1 MTASRQT
8 ARALR
13 AACHE
18 DAKPMAA
25 SDPLITSGGVTFEIK
40 RQTVNEGRLSR
51 SVDFS
56 ERSFTLD

>member
-1 MTASRQT
+1 
-8 ARALR
+8 
-13 AACHE
+13 
-18 DAKPMAA
+18 MAA